1 MKWKTL
7 TIYKIN
13 SEIRKLLN
21 QWNSRKLISIGQ
33 IQALGHVQTK
43 IESFNSNNIQP
54 KHTFQNDIFFL
65 NYVKIRK
72 ILYGK

>member
-21 QWNSRKLISIGQ
+21 QWNSRKFISIGQ

-43 IESFNSNNIQP
+43 IE
-54 KHTFQNDIFFL
+54 
-65 NYVKIRK
+65 
-72 ILYGK
+72 